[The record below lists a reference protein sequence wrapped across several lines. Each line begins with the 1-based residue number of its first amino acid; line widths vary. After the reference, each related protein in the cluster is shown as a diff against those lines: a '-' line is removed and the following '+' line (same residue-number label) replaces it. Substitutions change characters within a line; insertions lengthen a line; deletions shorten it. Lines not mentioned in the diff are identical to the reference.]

1 MSTNPNIELTPN
13 GFAAFVPFEVAR
25 AREALVAARVVALV
39 RLFARVR
46 ALVPIAACS
55 QMSASFLEAA
65 THRTADAR
73 GSTILKAAEVQTI
86 TDALSTLAV
95 TDEESIR
102 CAAQAMDRETLR
114 RCRGN
119 LAKLKDVLDDICE
132 SATPELCRFPPGRPD
147 IELYSQM
154 LETTSN
160 RIDHFEFGAHV
171 YINGQKLRPE
181 GSRYEG
187 FRVVQFEEA
196 AND

>member
-1 MSTNPNIELTPN
+1 
-13 GFAAFVPFEVAR
+13 
-25 AREALVAARVVALV
+25 
-39 RLFARVR
+39 
-46 ALVPIAACS
+46 
-55 QMSASFLEAA
+55 MSASFLEAA

-132 SATPELCRFPPGRPD
+132 SATPELCRFPARLVVRTHQRRAGHSAARLATAAARAASRAGHRHALSSRHCARPGISSAERP
-147 IELYSQM
+147 LGARRTRRTGRARSRGP
-154 LETTSN
+154 LEGIAAKV
-160 RIDHFEFGAHV
+160 RWGCDAVIAYLPD
-171 YINGQKLRPE
+171 
-181 GSRYEG
+181 GSPTG
-187 FRVVQFEEA
+187 KGT
-196 AND
+196 

>member
-1 MSTNPNIELTPN
+1 MS
-13 GFAAFVPFEVAR
+13 V
-25 AREALVAARVVALV
+25 
-39 RLFARVR
+39 
-46 ALVPIAACS
+46 S
-55 QMSASFLEAA
+55 YLEAA

-73 GSTILKAAEVQTI
+73 VSAMIEQPPGQAAAEFRQAAEVQAI
-86 TDALSTLAV
+86 TDALSRLAV

-102 CAAQAMDRETLR
+102 CAGQAMDRETLR

-119 LAKLKDVLDDICE
+119 LAMLKDVLDDICE
-132 SATPELCRFPPGRPD
+132 SATPELCRFPPDRPD

-187 FRVVQFEEA
+187 FRVVQF
-196 AND
+196 DRRWSVLSDDV